1 VVSRTEQRM
10 LPHPQLLA
18 KLMAEVRVLRDG
30 FWAEHYRSLDEIVD
44 TLKLAHEILAT
55 KAA

>member
-1 VVSRTEQRM
+1 MVSRTEQRM